1 MTKNVHGGFA
11 LAFGVPLGAIGAAL
25 MKHGSFGL
33 SPFYSVSLSLFEA
46 TGRFT
51 MGTWNAVFQFA
62 LILLLIVILRKLK
75 LRYPLSFAVAAV
87 SSMILDA
94 ANAAFTHFPHTIP
107 VRLVCYVIGF
117 LVMTM
122 GIALMAECK
131 LPVAPMNLFVRELSE
146 EWGRPFRNV
155 KLVFDICCLAFSTA
169 VSLGFAGYLS
179 RGIGPGTVLSAFLTG
194 PLTGLYISLLRKRFR
209 FYSNLGK
216 ASFDCLGFLQQST
229 EQTLEAVRRED
240 CLVIAQLLF
249 NQAVDH
255 AHAKHFH
262 GSFIISQNSVSG
274 GIPGE

>member
-94 ANAAFTHFPHTIP
+94 ANAAFTHLPHTIP

-194 PLTGLYISLLRKRFR
+194 PLTGLYISPLRKRFR
-209 FYSNLGK
+209 FYSNLN
-216 ASFDCLGFLQQST
+216 L
-229 EQTLEAVRRED
+229 
-240 CLVIAQLLF
+240 
-249 NQAVDH
+249 
-255 AHAKHFH
+255 
-262 GSFIISQNSVSG
+262 
-274 GIPGE
+274 

>member
-1 MTKNVHGGFA
+1 
-11 LAFGVPLGAIGAAL
+11 
-25 MKHGSFGL
+25 
-33 SPFYSVSLSLFEA
+33 
-46 TGRFT
+46 

-94 ANAAFTHFPHTIP
+94 ANAAFTHLPHTIP

-209 FYSNLGK
+209 FYSNLN
-216 ASFDCLGFLQQST
+216 L
-229 EQTLEAVRRED
+229 
-240 CLVIAQLLF
+240 
-249 NQAVDH
+249 
-255 AHAKHFH
+255 
-262 GSFIISQNSVSG
+262 
-274 GIPGE
+274 

>member
-62 LILLLIVILRKLK
+62 LVFVRQ
-75 LRYPLSFAVAAV
+75 
-87 SSMILDA
+87 
-94 ANAAFTHFPHTIP
+94 AFVQFFPHTIP

-209 FYSNLGK
+209 FYSNLN
-216 ASFDCLGFLQQST
+216 L
-229 EQTLEAVRRED
+229 
-240 CLVIAQLLF
+240 
-249 NQAVDH
+249 
-255 AHAKHFH
+255 
-262 GSFIISQNSVSG
+262 
-274 GIPGE
+274 

>member
-1 MTKNVHGGFA
+1 MTKNVHGGLA
-11 LAFGVPLGAIGAAL
+11 LALGVPLGAIGAAL

-51 MGTWNAVFQFA
+51 MGTWNAAFQFA

-94 ANAAFTHFPHTIP
+94 ANAAFTHLPHTIP
-107 VRLVCYVIGF
+107 VF

-146 EWGRPFRNV
+146 EWGRPFRSV
-155 KLVFDICCLAFSTA
+155 KLVFDICCLAFSTV

-209 FYSNLGK
+209 FYSNLN
-216 ASFDCLGFLQQST
+216 L
-229 EQTLEAVRRED
+229 
-240 CLVIAQLLF
+240 
-249 NQAVDH
+249 
-255 AHAKHFH
+255 
-262 GSFIISQNSVSG
+262 
-274 GIPGE
+274 

>member
-1 MTKNVHGGFA
+1 
-11 LAFGVPLGAIGAAL
+11 

-51 MGTWNAVFQFA
+51 MGTWNAAFQFA

-94 ANAAFTHFPHTIP
+94 ANAAFTHLPHTIP

-146 EWGRPFRNV
+146 EWGRPFRSV
-155 KLVFDICCLAFSTA
+155 KLVFDICCLAFSTV

-209 FYSNLGK
+209 FYSNLN
-216 ASFDCLGFLQQST
+216 L
-229 EQTLEAVRRED
+229 
-240 CLVIAQLLF
+240 
-249 NQAVDH
+249 
-255 AHAKHFH
+255 
-262 GSFIISQNSVSG
+262 
-274 GIPGE
+274 